1 MVCFL
6 SGFPLLV
13 VVRWWGCW
21 FTGFGFVVWGD
32 CLLANYLGY
41 WLIVLCLEIL
51 YF

>member
-1 MVCFL
+1 MVFRCLWLFD
-6 SGFPLLV
+6 GGV
-13 VVRWWGCW
+13 VGLRVL
-21 FTGFGFVVWGD
+21 GFVVWGD